1 MLEATLRDRAKGL
14 LTASGRSD
22 VPPFMVMDVMA
33 AAARIEAAGG
43 HVIHMEV
50 GQPAAPAPKAAISA
64 ARAALD
70 GGRIDYTSALG
81 IASLRERI
89 ARHYREAY
97 GCAVDA
103 ERIVVTTGSSGAFI
117 LGFLAMFEPG
127 DRVAVTVPGYP
138 PYRHILTALG
148 CEPVL
153 IETSSETRHALT
165 GEALLAAHR
174 KSPLKGVLVG
184 SPANPT
190 GTMMSREALT
200 SLIAAAEGAGI
211 RFISDEIYHGLDYA
225 FPAVTAAELSPHAL
239 VINSFSKY
247 FCMTGWR
254 VGWMVV
260 PEPLVRP
267 IERLQQNL
275 AISVPTLSQIA
286 AEAAFEGR
294 EEMEEVKR
302 GYQENRR
309 ILIAGLPQA
318 GLNKF
323 LPADG
328 AFYLYADVSEFTSDS
343 FDFAKQML
351 EQAHVAA
358 TPGIDFDPV
367 HGHRYIR
374 FSYARSADDMREA
387 VARVSRGGSGKARR
401 GSHQWPGRLG
411 SLSALEKPPAPLTLP
426 PIDFGCRVETA
437 VRASVTDR
445 SGTRI
450 GGERHGGNDR
460 NRSASRG
467 GTGKALVQ
475 DTLCSGAD
483 RDRARRAG
491 RLAVARPGDQRLDQG
506 ARRRLHQADQDGDRA
521 DHLLHGGLRHLA
533 HPGRQEGRPRRRQ
546 GAGLFRGRLDL
557 RADHRPGRRQSGR
570 RRARAWRREPM
581 PRRLRVTP
589 SRRKR

>member
-1 MLEATLRDRAKGL
+1 MLEATLRERAKHL
-14 LTASGRSD
+14 ATASGRSD

-50 GQPAAPAPKAAISA
+50 GQPAAPAPKTALSA
-64 ARAALD
+64 AHAALD
-70 GGRIDYTSALG
+70 AGRIDYTSALG
-81 IASLRERI
+81 IPSLRERI
-89 ARHYREAY
+89 ARHYRETY
-97 GCAVDA
+97 GCVVDS

-174 KSPLKGVLVG
+174 KAPLKGVLVG

-200 SLIAAAEGAGI
+200 SLITAAEGAGI

-260 PEPLVRP
+260 PETLVRP

-294 EEMEEVKR
+294 AEMEAIKH

-309 ILIAGLPQA
+309 ILIEGLPQA
-318 GLNKF
+318 GLTKF

-328 AFYLYADVSEFTSDS
+328 AFYLYADVSAFTSDS
-343 FDFAKQML
+343 FEFAKKML

-367 HGHRYIR
+367 HGHQFIR
-374 FSYARSADDMREA
+374 FSYARSADEMREA
-387 VARVSRGGSGKARR
+387 VARIAR
-401 GSHQWPGRLG
+401 W
-411 SLSALEKPPAPLTLP
+411 
-426 PIDFGCRVETA
+426 
-437 VRASVTDR
+437 
-445 SGTRI
+445 
-450 GGERHGGNDR
+450 
-460 NRSASRG
+460 
-467 GTGKALVQ
+467 
-475 DTLCSGAD
+475 
-483 RDRARRAG
+483 
-491 RLAVARPGDQRLDQG
+491 LA
-506 ARRRLHQADQDGDRA
+506 
-521 DHLLHGGLRHLA
+521 
-533 HPGRQEGRPRRRQ
+533 
-546 GAGLFRGRLDL
+546 
-557 RADHRPGRRQSGR
+557 
-570 RRARAWRREPM
+570 
-581 PRRLRVTP
+581 
-589 SRRKR
+589 

>member
-1 MLEATLRDRAKGL
+1 
-14 LTASGRSD
+14 
-22 VPPFMVMDVMA
+22 MVMDVMA

-50 GQPAAPAPKAAISA
+50 GQPWAQAPKAAIAA

-81 IASLRERI
+81 VPSLRQRI
-89 ARHYREAY
+89 AGHYRETY
-97 GCAVDA
+97 GCSVDA
-103 ERIVVTTGSSGAFI
+103 ERVVVTTGSSGAFI

-148 CEPVL
+148 CEPVP

-165 GEALLAAHR
+165 GDALLAAHR
-174 KSPLKGVLVG
+174 KTPLKGVLVG

-200 SLIAAAEGAGI
+200 SLMEAAESAGI

-254 VGWMVV
+254 VGWMVA
-260 PEPLVRP
+260 PAHLVRP

-294 EEMEEVKR
+294 AEMEDVKH

-309 ILIAGLPQA
+309 ILIEGLPRAGLT
-318 GLNKF
+318 KF

-328 AFYLYADVSEFTSDS
+328 AFYLYADVSAFTSDS
-343 FDFAKQML
+343 FEFAKQML
-351 EQAHVAA
+351 EKAHVAA
-358 TPGIDFDPV
+358 TPGIDFDPL
-367 HGHRYIR
+367 HGHRFVR

-387 VARVSRGGSGKARR
+387 VARIAR
-401 GSHQWPGRLG
+401 W
-411 SLSALEKPPAPLTLP
+411 
-426 PIDFGCRVETA
+426 
-437 VRASVTDR
+437 
-445 SGTRI
+445 
-450 GGERHGGNDR
+450 
-460 NRSASRG
+460 
-467 GTGKALVQ
+467 
-475 DTLCSGAD
+475 
-483 RDRARRAG
+483 
-491 RLAVARPGDQRLDQG
+491 
-506 ARRRLHQADQDGDRA
+506 
-521 DHLLHGGLRHLA
+521 LR
-533 HPGRQEGRPRRRQ
+533 
-546 GAGLFRGRLDL
+546 
-557 RADHRPGRRQSGR
+557 
-570 RRARAWRREPM
+570 
-581 PRRLRVTP
+581 
-589 SRRKR
+589 